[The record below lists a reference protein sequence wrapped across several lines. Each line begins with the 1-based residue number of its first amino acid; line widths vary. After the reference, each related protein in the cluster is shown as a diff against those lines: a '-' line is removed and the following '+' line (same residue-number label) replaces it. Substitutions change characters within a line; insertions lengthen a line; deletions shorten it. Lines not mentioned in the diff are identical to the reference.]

1 MVERTYEVKS
11 SFKDGVITSIPVVV
25 GYFPVAMAFGLLS
38 KSTDISLLDS
48 FLFSVFVYAGASQ
61 FMALDLIKAS
71 IGTGSI
77 ILSTFLLN
85 LRHGIMS
92 ASLALRLKNVKR
104 KWLYFIAFGVTDETF
119 SISSLKEGELNVP
132 FLLGMQGMSYVSWI
146 CGTIAGYLVGTIL
159 PESLQSSLGI
169 GLYAM
174 FMAILMPEIK
184 KSSGVL
190 FISLISGGIYFL
202 ISYFKI
208 IPSEWSLI
216 FTIIVATLIGVVLI
230 KEPEEEAK

>member
-1 MVERTYEVKS
+1 MERTYEVKS

-85 LRHGIMS
+85 LRHGMMS

-104 KWLYFIAFGVTDETF
+104 KWFYFIAFGVTDETF
-119 SISSLKEGELNVP
+119 SISSLKEGDLNVP
-132 FLLGMQGMSYVSWI
+132 FLLGMQGMSYGSWI
-146 CGTIAGYLVGTIL
+146 CGTVAGYLVGTIL

-202 ISYFKI
+202 IAYFKI
-208 IPSEWSLI
+208 VPSEWSLI
-216 FTIIVATLIGVVLI
+216 FTIIVATLIGVILI

>member
-85 LRHGIMS
+85 LRHGMMS

-132 FLLGMQGMSYVSWI
+132 FL
-146 CGTIAGYLVGTIL
+146 
-159 PESLQSSLGI
+159 
-169 GLYAM
+169 
-174 FMAILMPEIK
+174 
-184 KSSGVL
+184 
-190 FISLISGGIYFL
+190 
-202 ISYFKI
+202 
-208 IPSEWSLI
+208 
-216 FTIIVATLIGVVLI
+216 
-230 KEPEEEAK
+230 

>member
-38 KSTDISLLDS
+38 KSTEISLLDS

-85 LRHGIMS
+85 LRHGMMS
-92 ASLALRLKNVKR
+92 ASLSLRLKNVKR

-202 ISYFKI
+202 IAYFKI

>member
-85 LRHGIMS
+85 LRHGMMS

-132 FLLGMQGMSYVSWI
+132 FLLGMQGMSYGSWI

-202 ISYFKI
+202 ISYFKSV
-208 IPSEWSLI
+208 PSEWSLI

-230 KEPEEEAK
+230 KEPEEGAK

>member
-85 LRHGIMS
+85 LRHGMMS

-104 KWLYFIAFGVTDETF
+104 KWFYFIAFGVTDETF
-119 SISSLKEGELNVP
+119 SISSLKEGDLNVP
-132 FLLGMQGMSYVSWI
+132 FLLGMQGMSYGSWI
-146 CGTIAGYLVGTIL
+146 CGTVAGYLVGTIL

-202 ISYFKI
+202 IAYFKI
-208 IPSEWSLI
+208 VPSEWSLI
-216 FTIIVATLIGVVLI
+216 FTIIVATLIGVILI